1 MRNVGN
7 TVFFILTAML
17 GAHALTFFLVRILPD
32 AAVIALGVESVRP
45 EVLSAFHEAQQNRS
59 YLQILAGIPKL
70 DLGRTLDGTNV
81 TRELIVALQSS
92 LPRLLAAF
100 FLVCVTFVSAVFFTS
115 EKNGGKQTITA
126 SLIAFLPPYVMPFI
140 GLVTLLSLT
149 FSQNITLGA
158 TAYPFTATLMLAI
171 PSGALIYSQAQ
182 AITRRCLQSDFAIT
196 LLAMGADPWYQKS
209 RLLHNVIAE
218 IIPSLEKVFVGLV
231 AVLLFVEPIF
241 GLSGFGTTA
250 IRAIKRS
257 DSELLLGVTLVL
269 GTTVAF
275 FRLISLAV
283 RRRYGMEI

>member
-1 MRNVGN
+1 MRSVGN
-7 TVFFILTAML
+7 TVFFILTAVI
-17 GAHALTFFLVRILPD
+17 GAHALTFFLMSILPD
-32 AAVIALGVESVRP
+32 AAVIALGIESVRP
-45 EVLSAFHEAQQNRS
+45 EVLSAFREAQHNRS
-59 YLQILAGIPKL
+59 YLQILAGIPML
-70 DLGRTLDGTNV
+70 DLGQTLDGTAV
-81 TRELIVALQSS
+81 TRELKIALQSS

-100 FLVCVTFVSAVFFTS
+100 FLVCVTFIAAVFFTS
-115 EKNGGKQTITA
+115 GNNGKKQKTIA
-126 SLIAFLPPYVMPFI
+126 SFIAFLPPYVMPFI

-149 FSQNITLGA
+149 FSYNVRLGA
-158 TAYPFTATLMLAI
+158 TAYPLMATCMLAI

-182 AITRRCLQSDFAIT
+182 SITLRCLQSDFART
-196 LLAMGADPWYQKS
+196 LLAVGAGPCYQRS
-209 RLLHNVIAE
+209 RILHNVVAE

-269 GTTVAF
+269 GVTVAF

-283 RRRYGMEI
+283 RRQYGMDI